1 MTTTIAPETTTTTT
15 TVGPT
20 TSVDPND
27 ENSTIQ
33 RSNSRLGGEFLA
45 RTTTSAADTTT
56 TEVPTTTTTEV
67 PTTTAEPLPYDL
79 NIMTVTKVSERLKP
93 DWLKILTLHCSRTL
107 CTSPDQ
113 GTRQRGPFHL

>member
-67 PTTTAEPLPYDL
+67 PTTTTTEVPTTTAEPLPYDV
-79 NIMTVTKVSERLKP
+79 NYMTVTKVSDILKSV
-93 DWLKILTLHCSRTL
+93 C
-107 CTSPDQ
+107 
-113 GTRQRGPFHL
+113 

>member
-1 MTTTIAPETTTTTT
+1 MTTTIAPETTTAAATT
-15 TVGPT
+15 TV
-20 TSVDPND
+20 
-27 ENSTIQ
+27 STIQ

-45 RTTTSAADTTT
+45 RTTSTVADTTT
-56 TEVPTTTTTEV
+56 STVADTTTTTEV
-67 PTTTAEPLPYDL
+67 VTTTITEVPITTAEPLPYDL